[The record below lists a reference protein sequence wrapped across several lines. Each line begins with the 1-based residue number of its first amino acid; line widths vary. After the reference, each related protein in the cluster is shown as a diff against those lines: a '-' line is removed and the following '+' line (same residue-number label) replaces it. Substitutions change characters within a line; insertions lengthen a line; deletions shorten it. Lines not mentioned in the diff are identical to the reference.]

1 MGAGLLSDIANTGTE
16 LFLTKGVPY
25 LGKKAVEMG
34 RYYGSEL
41 MRDPKLQQRAINY
54 ALNKANPLLHKVGS
68 EALDQLSTKIRPKKK
83 YTTNRKDLDG
93 SGVFSDL
100 FGMTKKVS
108 DVTGKII
115 GGPTK
120 KTLDDWWSG
129 DLAKRAFSP
138 KTGIFSGHSGFSS
151 VLPSGEVVDLKM
163 GVLNGRPW
171 MFRKDN
177 GQPFGPAFKGG
188 SLDIHKA
195 IGKLP
200 KPKGGWTL
208 PGHHYTGPYND
219 LENQLK
225 YDPKTGQILEIYDM
239 PTGKTDA
246 IAMQHDVDY
255 SVCKDD
261 RKCKNKADRKM
272 VQALDNVPYNERQW
286 GHWLARNVI
295 NTKQKLGL
303 RVPKN
308 GKSRRVKKT
317 GKKN

>member
-1 MGAGLLSDIANTGTE
+1 MSDLGNTAAE

-138 KTGIFSGHSGFSS
+138 KTGIFSGHSDSQAFCHPVKWSILNLAYLMEDLGCLEKTMDNPM
-151 VLPSGEVVDLKM
+151 VLL
-163 GVLNGRPW
+163 
-171 MFRKDN
+171 
-177 GQPFGPAFKGG
+177 
-188 SLDIHKA
+188 
-195 IGKLP
+195 
-200 KPKGGWTL
+200 
-208 PGHHYTGPYND
+208 
-219 LENQLK
+219 
-225 YDPKTGQILEIYDM
+225 
-239 PTGKTDA
+239 
-246 IAMQHDVDY
+246 
-255 SVCKDD
+255 
-261 RKCKNKADRKM
+261 
-272 VQALDNVPYNERQW
+272 
-286 GHWLARNVI
+286 
-295 NTKQKLGL
+295 
-303 RVPKN
+303 
-308 GKSRRVKKT
+308 
-317 GKKN
+317 